1 MPAEAPPAPAAP
13 LLVVRDLCVRVP
25 SRGRMIPLVDR
36 VSFTL
41 GERDI
46 LGLVGESGSGKS
58 VTAMALM
65 GLIDSPGVQITGSA
79 LFRGQEL
86 VGLPQKQL
94 RRLRGREIAMIF
106 QDPMTAFTPVYT
118 IGWQIDEQIR
128 AHERLS
134 RKQARNR
141 TVDLLAAMGVPDP
154 AQTANR
160 YPHQLSGGL
169 RQRAMIAMALSC
181 NPALLIADEPTTAL
195 DVTVQAQILE
205 LIRSLRSTYGSSVLL
220 ITHDMGVV
228 AETCDTTL
236 VLYSGRVAETGP
248 TDVLFAH
255 PGHPYTA
262 ALLASIPPLEGPR
275 PERLPAIAGAP
286 PAPLERPEGCAFA
299 PRCSYVH
306 APCLHAPPP
315 PLVPAGRYAS
325 SAPRRVEADTQ
336 AVPSPAPDT
345 TPHPGGTPHGSPAV
359 QARSE
364 PASLRSAQFAACVL
378 PAEGTPLPPRL
389 KDTGPGTPDAIGHA
403 PSPRPP
409 SPSSTIGEPHL

>member
-1 MPAEAPPAPAAP
+1 MPVEAPPPIPTP
-13 LLVVRDLCVRVP
+13 LLEVRDLCISFP
-25 SRGRMIPLVDR
+25 SRRRMIPIVEN

-79 LFRGQEL
+79 LFRGQDL
-86 VGLPQKQL
+86 VGLPQKAL

-134 RKQARNR
+134 RRQARAR
-141 TVDLLAAMGVPDP
+141 TVELLADMGVPDP
-154 AQTANR
+154 ARTADR

-181 NPALLIADEPTTAL
+181 NPSLLIADEPTTAL
-195 DVTVQAQILE
+195 DVTVQAQILD

-228 AETCDTTL
+228 AETCDKTL
-236 VLYSGRVAETGP
+236 VLYSGRVAESGP
-248 TDVLFAH
+248 TEALFAH

-262 ALLASIPPLEGPR
+262 ALLASIPPLDGPR
-275 PERLPAIAGAP
+275 PHRLPAIAGAP
-286 PAPLERPEGCAFA
+286 PAPLERPAGCAFG
-299 PRCSYVH
+299 PRCAFVH
-306 APCLHAPPP
+306 ATCLDTPP
-315 PLVPAGRYAS
+315 PLMP
-325 SAPRRVEADTQ
+325 T
-336 AVPSPAPDT
+336 
-345 TPHPGGTPHGSPAV
+345 GTAGSPH
-359 QARSE
+359 QMHG
-364 PASLRSAQFAACVL
+364 ASDQPGQFAACVL
-378 PAEGTPLPPRL
+378 PAEGTPLPPRE
-389 KDTGPGTPDAIGHA
+389 GNAFSVNPAA
-403 PSPRPP
+403 PP
-409 SPSSTIGEPHL
+409 SARTMTLPTPFSTGEGLP